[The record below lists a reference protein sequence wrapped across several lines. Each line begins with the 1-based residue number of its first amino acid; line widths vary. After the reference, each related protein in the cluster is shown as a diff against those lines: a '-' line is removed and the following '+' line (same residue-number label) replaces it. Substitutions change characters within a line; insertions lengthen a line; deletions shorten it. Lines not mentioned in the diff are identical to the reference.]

1 MKVTYLGTAS
11 VLLEYGGL
19 RFITDPVLD
28 APGKTYSFGPWYAP
42 KKWFASRRDYAVP
55 LSAEQLGAL
64 DVALISH
71 DHHGDNLDGAG
82 RELIAGVPFVLTNPA
97 AARRLGARG
106 LAARG
111 LRAGESTEID
121 GVTITGVTA
130 QHGPRF
136 TPQVSQVTG
145 FLLEAEGEPKVWIS
159 GDTVL
164 TPALR
169 AALPT
174 LGADVAII
182 HCGGVTFPTAPLFGR
197 MVFTFDAPHVVEALQ
212 LLNPRV
218 VIPVHRNGWA
228 HFEPESGL
236 RAAIDAAGLADRTRF
251 LELGKSTSV

>member
-1 MKVTYLGTAS
+1 MKITYLGTAS
-11 VLLEYGGL
+11 VLIEYGGL
-19 RFITDPVLD
+19 RIITDPVLD
-28 APGKTYSFGPWYAP
+28 APGKRYSFGPWYAP
-42 KKWFASRRDYAVP
+42 KKWFASRRDYVAP
-55 LSAEQLGAL
+55 LSVEQIGAL
-64 DVALISH
+64 DVALVSH
-71 DHHGDNLDGAG
+71 DHHGDNLDAAG
-82 RELIAGVPFVLTNPA
+82 RALLANIPFVITNPA
-97 AARRLGARG
+97 AARRLG
-106 LAARG
+106 ARG

-145 FLLEAEGEPKVWIS
+145 FLLEAAGEPTVWIS

-197 MVFTFDAPHVVEALQ
+197 MVFTFDAPHVVEALE
-212 LLNPRV
+212 LLKPHK

-236 RAAIDAAGLADRTRF
+236 RAAIDAAGLGAKTRF
-251 LELGKSTSV
+251 LELGESTSV